1 MNAAKKGKRSPG
13 GTGEESEMKGSDHYL
28 KLVYWSVED
37 QCYIGRSPGL
47 FHGGVHGD
55 NEQLVF
61 KELVEVIDEWVDTY
75 EKEGMKLPP
84 PTANKS
90 YSGKF
95 NLRVGEE
102 LHELLALESLKVS
115 ESLNTY
121 VVKALKK
128 ELGLST

>member
-1 MNAAKKGKRSPG
+1 
-13 GTGEESEMKGSDHYL
+13 MKGSDNYL
-28 KLVYWSVED
+28 KLVYWSDED
-37 QCYIGRSPGL
+37 QCYVGRSPGL
-47 FHGGVHGD
+47 FYGGVHGE
-55 NEQLVF
+55 NELVVF
-61 KELVEVIDEWVDTY
+61 KELVKVIDDWVETY
-75 EKEGMKLPP
+75 EKEGKKLPP

-102 LHELLALESLKVS
+102 LHERLAIESLKVR